1 MIRASLCRTAVFL
14 LLASSS
20 YGSSINVNIKC
31 HSSPTCDARGV
42 VTLQSVVNK
51 SIVRRVNLTAASLL
65 ISEQPGS
72 EWDMSLDAKGF
83 WALPQRVVF
92 PAGNGQ
98 TQYPL
103 AVWRTGTLQGQLKLA
118 DPQPPAPIALKVVV
132 SSRPEPR
139 VPPEIPRGTSFDCS
153 TGQNGQWTCVVPA
166 TLLDVAVRVE
176 GYAPF
181 HKWDVRIPAAGVIDL
196 GMVKLLKGASVL
208 AWLDSG
214 FAKRVTV
221 PVRAVLRYEAAPG
234 ASATAMR
241 LALPV
246 AEGVFTKKG
255 VVQLAPIAPGR
266 YILETQAKG
275 YAPARIPVQTYAGR
289 ETTPRRSIELLPAL
303 NVRLVLRPPLGPGG
317 IAWRVELWRKTESG
331 SGSQDAGSGIASRDG
346 IFTAADQAEG
356 PLHVYLKDAKQNILA
371 SRDIVISQATEEYTV
386 NLDISPVSG
395 TVSIGDTPLPS
406 AKLLF
411 GGSGGAEKV
420 HTVAD
425 ADGHFTVALPR
436 RGKWIVDV
444 EALKEDVAAT
454 AEVSIPKEKDEI
466 EIRLPSTEVSGWV
479 RDADRKRLAAAQVTL
494 FSSSGRAMIR
504 LSQGDG
510 TFRFRGVEAG
520 PGHLAARDLRTHDYS
535 RETEVTVPDDGGIE
549 NVELTLE
556 SVRSLKGVIRSNGD
570 VVVGAL
576 VHGYAFIAGSA
587 RQEQA
592 TTDLQGSFAIEVPS
606 SVSEAIITVA
616 APSRTLES
624 FSVPT
629 NRDDPIV
636 LDLASRGG
644 TLRLRWNH
652 GELPLQFAF
661 NDHVLASPDVFLW
674 ARGQGARI
682 DDGTGEIPN
691 VAPGKYRFC
700 SPKHCAEGLLA
711 IGGQLDLD
719 ATR

>member
-1 MIRASLCRTAVFL
+1 MVRAFLCRTAALL
-14 LLASSS
+14 LLAASG
-20 YGSSINVNIKC
+20 YGSSISVNVKC
-31 HSSPTCDARGV
+31 HSGPTCDTRGAII
-42 VTLQSVVNK
+42 LQSVVNK
-51 SIVRRVNLTAASLL
+51 SVVRRVNLTATSLL

-72 EWDMSLDAKGF
+72 EWEMSLDAKGF

-92 PAGNGQ
+92 PPGNGA

-103 AVWRTGTLQGQLKLA
+103 AVWRTGTLQGQVKLA
-118 DPQPPAPIALKVVV
+118 DPQPAGPVALKVVV

-139 VPPEIPRGTSFDCS
+139 VLPEIPRGTSFDCA
-153 TGQNGQWTCVVPA
+153 TEQNGQWKCAVPA
-166 TLLDVAVRVE
+166 SLLDIAVRVE

-181 HKWDVRIPAAGVIDL
+181 HKWDVRIPSAGVTDL
-196 GMVKLLKGASVL
+196 GMVKLQKGASVV
-208 AWLDSG
+208 AWLDTN
-214 FAKRVTV
+214 FVKRVTV

-275 YAPARIPVQTYAGR
+275 YAPARVPVQLYAGR

-303 NVRLVLRPPLGPGG
+303 NVRLLLQPPLAPGG
-317 IAWRVELWRKTESG
+317 IAWRVELWRKTEPG

-356 PLHVYLKDAKQNILA
+356 PLHIYLKDAKQNILA
-371 SRDIVISQATEEYTV
+371 SRDIVISPAVEEYTV
-386 NLDISPVSG
+386 RLDVSPLSG
-395 TVSIGDTPLPS
+395 TVTIGDTPLPS

-420 HTVAD
+420 RAATD
-425 ADGHFTVALPR
+425 ADGHFTVTLPR

-444 EALKEDVAAT
+444 EASKEDVAAT
-454 AEVSIPKEKDEI
+454 TEVSIPKENDEI

-479 RDADRKRLAAAQVTL
+479 RDADGKRLAAARVTL
-494 FSSSGRAMIR
+494 FSSSGRAMMR
-504 LSQGDG
+504 TSESDG
-510 TFRFRGVEAG
+510 VFRFRGVQAG
-520 PGHLAARDLRTHDYS
+520 ASHLSARDPRTHDYS
-535 RETEVTVPDDGGIE
+535 KETPVTVPDDGRIE
-549 NVELTLE
+549 NVELSLE
-556 SVRSLKGVIRSNGD
+556 SVRSIKGVVRSNGD
-570 VVVGAL
+570 AVVGAL
-576 VHGYAFIAGSA
+576 VHGYAFLAGRA

-592 TTDLQGSFAIEVPS
+592 TTDLQGGFTIEVPS
-606 SVSEAIITVA
+606 SVSEAILIVA
-616 APSRTLES
+616 APGRTLES

-629 NRDDPIV
+629 NQDDPV
-636 LDLASRGG
+636 TLDLASRGG
-644 TLRLRWNH
+644 TLRLRWTH
-652 GELPLQFAF
+652 GDLPLQFTF

-674 ARGQGARI
+674 ARGQGAQI
-682 DDGTGEIPN
+682 DDGAGEIPN

-700 SPKHCAEGLLA
+700 SLKHCAEGLLA
-711 IGGQLDLD
+711 IGGQLELD
-719 ATR
+719 ATN